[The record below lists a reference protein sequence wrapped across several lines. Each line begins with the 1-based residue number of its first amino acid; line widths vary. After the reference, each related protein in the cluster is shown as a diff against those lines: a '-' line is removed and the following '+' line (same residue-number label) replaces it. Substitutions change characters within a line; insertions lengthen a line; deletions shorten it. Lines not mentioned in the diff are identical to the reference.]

1 MIRGCRTPFF
11 SMNITLYKT
20 KSANNVINKKLTSEK
35 NLGNN
40 CIMADNTSVTSPTV
54 IIGGLSSLDT
64 ISDYNYAY
72 IPQCHRY
79 YYIND
84 IIALSGGRVKLV
96 LTVDVLKTY
105 ASDRLDSARLGP
117 REKHKGKMYL
127 AEADWTVD
135 GRTDLRS
142 QYFNENH
149 FDTQNDTFVLI
160 TV

>member
-1 MIRGCRTPFF
+1 
-11 SMNITLYKT
+11 MNITLYKT

-40 CIMADNTSVTSPTV
+40 CILADNTSVTSPTV
-54 IIGGLSSLDT
+54 IIGGIRSLDT

-84 IIALSGGRVKLV
+84 IIALSGGRVKLF

-105 ASDRLDSARLGP
+105 ANDILASKQLITA
-117 REKHKGKMYL
+117 EKDIGKMYL
-127 AEADWTVD
+127 SDAQWTTD
-135 GRTDLRS
+135 ARTYNRAI
-142 QYFNENH
+142 YFNGDYFN
-149 FDTQNDTFVLI
+149 TANDCFMLV

>member
-1 MIRGCRTPFF
+1 
-11 SMNITLYKT
+11 MNITLYKT
-20 KSANNVINKKLTSEK
+20 KSANNVINKKLISEK

-54 IIGGLSSLDT
+54 IAGGIRSLDS

-84 IIALSGGRVKLV
+84 IIALSGGRVKLL

-105 ASDRLDSARLGP
+105 ANDILASKQLITA
-117 REKHKGKMYL
+117 EKDIGKMYL
-127 AEADWTVD
+127 TDAQWTTD
-135 GRTDLRS
+135 ARTYNRAIYFSGD
-142 QYFNENH
+142 YFN
-149 FDTQNDTFVLI
+149 TTNDCFMLV

>member
-1 MIRGCRTPFF
+1 
-11 SMNITLYKT
+11 MNITLFKT

-40 CIMADNTSVTSPTV
+40 CILADNTSVTSPTV
-54 IIGGLSSLDT
+54 IIGGIKSLDT

-96 LTVDVLKTY
+96 LTVDVLMSYKTDILN
-105 ASDRLDSARLGP
+105 STQLVTRQ
-117 REKHKGKMYL
+117 KNKGKMYL
-127 AEADWTVD
+127 ADADWTVD
-135 GRTDLRS
+135 GRTYLRS
-142 QYFNENH
+142 HYFSENH
-149 FDTQNDTFVLI
+149 FAPQNDSFVLI

>member
-1 MIRGCRTPFF
+1 
-11 SMNITLYKT
+11 MNITLYKT
-20 KSANNVINKKLTSEK
+20 KSANNVINKKLISEK

-40 CIMADNTSVTSPTV
+40 CILADNTSVTSPTV
-54 IIGGLSSLDT
+54 IVGGIRSLDS
-64 ISDYNYAY
+64 ISDYNYAH

-96 LTVDVLKTY
+96 LTVDVLMSFKPDILSSTQLVTRQK
-105 ASDRLDSARLGP
+105 D
-117 REKHKGKMYL
+117 KGKMYL
-127 AEADWTVD
+127 ANADWTLD
-135 GRTDLRS
+135 GRTYLRS

-149 FDTQNDTFVLI
+149 FGTQNDTFVLI

>member
-1 MIRGCRTPFF
+1 
-11 SMNITLYKT
+11 MNITLYKT
-20 KSANNVINKKLTSEK
+20 KSANNVINKKLVSEK

-40 CIMADNTSVTSPTV
+40 CILADNTSVTSPTV
-54 IIGGLSSLDT
+54 IIGGITSLDS

-84 IIALSGGRVKLV
+84 IIALSGGRVKLI
-96 LTVDVLKTY
+96 LTVDVLMSYKTDIL
-105 ASDRLDSARLGP
+105 SSTQLVTRQ
-117 REKHKGKMYL
+117 KNKGKMYL
-127 AEADWTVD
+127 ADADWTVD
-135 GRTDLRS
+135 GRTYLRS

-149 FDTQNDTFVLI
+149 FSSQNDSFVLI

>member
-1 MIRGCRTPFF
+1 
-11 SMNITLYKT
+11 MNITLYKT
-20 KSANNVINKKLTSEK
+20 KSANNVINKNLTSEK
-35 NLGNN
+35 KLGNN
-40 CIMADNTSVTSPTV
+40 CILADNTSVTSPTV
-54 IIGGLSSLDT
+54 IIGGITSLDS

-84 IIALSGGRVKLV
+84 IIALSGGRVKLM

-105 ASDRLDSARLGP
+105 ASDILASTQLVIRQ
-117 REKHKGKMYL
+117 KNQGKMYL
-127 AEADWTVD
+127 ANADWTLD
-135 GRTDLRS
+135 GRTYLRS
-142 QYFNENH
+142 QYFSENH

>member
-1 MIRGCRTPFF
+1 
-11 SMNITLYKT
+11 MNITLYKT
-20 KSANNVINKKLTSEK
+20 KSANNVINKKLVSEK
-35 NLGNN
+35 NLGNS
-40 CIMADNTSVTSPTV
+40 CFLADNTSITSPTV
-54 IIGGLSSLDT
+54 IVGGITSLDS
-64 ISDYNYAY
+64 ISDYNYCH

-96 LTVDVLKTY
+96 LTVDVLKSY
-105 ASDRLDSARLGP
+105 ASDILNSTQLVTRQ
-117 REKHKGKMYL
+117 KNQGKMYL
-127 AEADWTVD
+127 ANADWTVD
-135 GRTDLRS
+135 GRTYLRS

>member
-1 MIRGCRTPFF
+1 
-11 SMNITLYKT
+11 MNITLYKT
-20 KSANNVINKKLTSEK
+20 KSANNVINKKLVSEK

-40 CIMADNTSVTSPTV
+40 CILAANTSVTSPTV
-54 IIGGLSSLDT
+54 IIGGINSLDS

-84 IIALSGGRVKLV
+84 IIALSGGRVKLI
-96 LTVDVLKTY
+96 LSVDVLMSFKTDILN
-105 ASDRLDSARLGP
+105 STQLVTRQ
-117 REKHKGKMYL
+117 KNQGKMYL
-127 AEADWTVD
+127 ADADWSLD
-135 GRTDLRS
+135 GRTYLRS

-149 FDTQNDTFVLI
+149 FGTQNDTFVLI

>member
-1 MIRGCRTPFF
+1 
-11 SMNITLYKT
+11 MNITLFKT
-20 KSANNVINKKLTSEK
+20 KSANNVINKKLVSEK

-40 CIMADNTSVTSPTV
+40 CILTDNTSVTSPSI
-54 IIGGLSSLDT
+54 IIGGISSLDS
-64 ISDYNYAY
+64 ISDYNYAH

-84 IIALSGGRVKLV
+84 IIALSGGRVKLI
-96 LTVDVLKTY
+96 LSVDVLMTYKTDILN
-105 ASDRLDSARLGP
+105 STQLVTRQ
-117 REKHKGKMYL
+117 KNQGKMYL
-127 AEADWTVD
+127 ANADWTLD
-135 GRTDLRS
+135 GRTYLRS

>member
-1 MIRGCRTPFF
+1 
-11 SMNITLYKT
+11 MNITLYKT

-40 CIMADNTSVTSPTV
+40 CIMADNTSVTSPAV
-54 IIGGLSSLDT
+54 IIGGITSLDS

-84 IIALSGGRVKLV
+84 IIALSGGRAKLI

-105 ASDRLDSARLGP
+105 ASDILNSTQLVTRQ
-117 REKHKGKMYL
+117 KNQGKLYL
-127 AEADWTVD
+127 ANTDWTLD
-135 GRTDLRS
+135 ERTYLRS

>member
-1 MIRGCRTPFF
+1 
-11 SMNITLYKT
+11 MNITLYKN
-20 KSANNVINKKLTSEK
+20 KSANNVINKKLVSEK
-35 NLGNN
+35 NLGNS
-40 CIMADNTSVTSPTV
+40 CIMGDNTSVTSPTV
-54 IIGGLSSLDT
+54 IIGGITSLDI

-84 IIALSGGRVKLV
+84 IIALSGGRVKLL
-96 LTVDVLKTY
+96 LTVDVLMSFKTDILN
-105 ASDRLDSARLGP
+105 STQLVIRQ
-117 REKHKGKMYL
+117 KNQGKMYL
-127 AEADWTVD
+127 ADADWTVD
-135 GRTDLRS
+135 GRTYLRS

>member
-1 MIRGCRTPFF
+1 
-11 SMNITLYKT
+11 MNITLYKT
-20 KSANNVINKKLTSEK
+20 KSANNVVNKKLVSEK

-54 IIGGLSSLDT
+54 IIGGITSLDS

-84 IIALSGGRVKLV
+84 IIALSGGRVKL
-96 LTVDVLKTY
+96 LLSVDVLKSY
-105 ASDRLDSARLGP
+105 ASDILNSTQLVTRQ
-117 REKHKGKMYL
+117 KNQGKMYL
-127 AEADWTVD
+127 ANADCALD
-135 GRTDLRS
+135 GRTYLRS

>member
-1 MIRGCRTPFF
+1 
-11 SMNITLYKT
+11 
-20 KSANNVINKKLTSEK
+20 
-35 NLGNN
+35 
-40 CIMADNTSVTSPTV
+40 MADNTSVTSPTI
-54 IIGGLSSLDT
+54 IIGGIKSLDN

-105 ASDRLDSARLGP
+105 ASDILASKQLITA
-117 REKHKGKMYL
+117 EKDIGKMYL
-127 AEADWTVD
+127 SDAQWTTD
-135 GRTDLRS
+135 ARTYNRAI
-142 QYFNENH
+142 YFNGDYFN
-149 FDTQNDTFVLI
+149 TSNDCFMLV